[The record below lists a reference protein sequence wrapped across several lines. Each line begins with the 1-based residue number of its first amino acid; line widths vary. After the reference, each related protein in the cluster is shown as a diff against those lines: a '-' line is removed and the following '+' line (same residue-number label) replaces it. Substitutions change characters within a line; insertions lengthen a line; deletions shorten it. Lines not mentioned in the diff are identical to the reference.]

1 MADLLIRFLV
11 GGVIVSVFAALGDV
25 LRPKSFAGLFGA
37 APSIALA
44 TVSLS
49 LHKEGKS
56 WTALEGRSMLFGA
69 AGFFVYAVLA
79 VLVLRRHKLSALA
92 TSAILMPVW
101 FAVSLGLWAIFAGRF

>member
-1 MADLLIRFLV
+1 MADLLFRFVV
-11 GGVIVSVFAALGDV
+11 GGAFVSLFASLGDT
-25 LRPKSFAGLFGA
+25 LRPKSFAGLLGA

-44 TVSLS
+44 TVALT

-79 VLVLRRHKLSALA
+79 VLVLRRHNLSALA

-101 FAVSLGLWAIFAGRF
+101 FAVSLGLWAIFGGIF